1 MLTDADECVRADV
14 SIYELL
20 EECMLKEVVV
30 ASVTEQC
37 ALLSFLAVNWFQ
49 LFESPRSAL
58 DQVCSLYLLA
68 ALVQKYKYRHL
79 RRCVPGRVS
88 FCDELQQGNTD
99 NKRKRL

>member
-1 MLTDADECVRADV
+1 MLTYADECVRADV

-58 DQVCSLYLLA
+58 DQVCSL
-68 ALVQKYKYRHL
+68 
-79 RRCVPGRVS
+79 
-88 FCDELQQGNTD
+88 
-99 NKRKRL
+99 